1 MDATPPPARR
11 RYTLRR
17 RAERQAETRARILD
31 SALTQFAAVGPAATT
46 ISAVAAGAG
55 VERLTVYRHFPD
67 DDALVG
73 EAIGRLFDEHR
84 LPDMPGWFAERRPEQ
99 RLQRALEDLYA
110 FYRAAGPVV
119 GRILREAPS
128 VAASREPL
136 RPLTDPLAA
145 LPAALAEGWPTYGEH
160 GRTRLVTVI
169 RHAIGFE
176 TWWSLTDGATLGDED
191 AVVVMVRLAATAAH
205 PDD

>member
-1 MDATPPPARR
+1 MPADPAPTRR
-11 RYTLRR
+11 RYTLHR

-31 SALTQFAAVGPAATT
+31 SALAQFAAVGPAATT

-67 DDALVG
+67 DAALLA
-73 EAIGRLFDEHR
+73 EAIGRLFDAHR
-84 LPDMPGWFAERRPEQ
+84 LPDMPGWFAERSPEQ
-99 RLQRALEDLYA
+99 RLRRALAELYA
-110 FYRAAGPVV
+110 FYRGAGPVI
-119 GRILREAPS
+119 GRLLREAPD
-128 VAASREPL
+128 VPASREPL

-160 GRTRLVTVI
+160 ERIRLVAVI

-176 TWWSLTDGATLGDED
+176 TWWSLSDGSMLDD
-191 AVVVMVRLAATAAH
+191 AAAAAVMVRLAATAAH